1 MSKHKMTKACEISSK
16 TRLKVGNRDGWCCI
30 ICGNPSARPEAH
42 YIRRSQG
49 GLGIE
54 QNVVTL
60 CRRCH
65 YDFDNSDKRDE
76 IGDMIR
82 NYLKS
87 CYKNWDEKK
96 LVYNKY
102 QWLDDVKDRADEEG

>member
-1 MSKHKMTKACEISSK
+1 MSKMSKACDISRRVK
-16 TRLKVGNRDGWCCI
+16 FKVWDRDGHCCI
-30 ICGNPSARPEAH
+30 ICGNPSARANAH

-60 CRRCH
+60 CLRCH
-65 YDFDNSDKRDE
+65 DAFDNGDQREE
-76 IGDMIR
+76 IGSMIR
-82 NYLKS
+82 DYLKC

-96 LVYNKY
+96 LYYDKY
-102 QWLDDVKDRADEEG
+102 KWVNRNED